1 MINGQKIVVV
11 MPAYN
16 AEQTLEKTYQALP
29 HEVIDHVIVVDD
41 ASDDHTEQ
49 VARKLDGAHV
59 IRHSSNMGCGANQ
72 KTCYRKALELGGD
85 VVVMVHPDYQ
95 YEPRLVTAMASMI
108 AQGVY
113 DAVIASRILSIGA
126 LAGGMPLYKY
136 IANRLLTAYQNFLI
150 PFKLSEYHSG
160 YRAFSRKVLENLPLE
175 ENSDDFIFD
184 NQMLVQ
190 VIAHG
195 FSMGEVSCPTRYMKD
210 SSSISLARSIKYG
223 LGVLLTTLE
232 YKFSQFGLRKS
243 ERFAREQRRD
253 PHQSPLL
260 SASGSL
266 AGPD

>member
-49 VARKLDGAHV
+49 VARKLDGVHV
-59 IRHSSNMGCGANQ
+59 IRHSSNMGYGANQ

-113 DAVIASRILSIGA
+113 DAVIASRILGTGA

-232 YKFSQFGLRKS
+232 YKFSRFGPRKS

-253 PHQSPLL
+253 PH
-260 SASGSL
+260 
-266 AGPD
+266 

>member
-16 AEQTLEKTYQALP
+16 AEQTLEKTYNALP

-41 ASDDHTEQ
+41 ASDDHTEE
-49 VARKLDGAHV
+49 VARKLEGVHV
-59 IRHSSNMGCGANQ
+59 IRHSNNMGYGANQ

-95 YEPRLVTAMASMI
+95 YEPRLATAMASMI

-113 DAVIASRILSIGA
+113 DAMIASRILGTGA

-160 YRAFSRKVLENLPLE
+160 YRALLM
-175 ENSDDFIFD
+175 DF
-184 NQMLVQ
+184 
-190 VIAHG
+190 
-195 FSMGEVSCPTRYMKD
+195 PW
-210 SSSISLARSIKYG
+210 
-223 LGVLLTTLE
+223 
-232 YKFSQFGLRKS
+232 
-243 ERFAREQRRD
+243 ER
-253 PHQSPLL
+253 
-260 SASGSL
+260 
-266 AGPD
+266 

>member
-49 VARKLDGAHV
+49 VARKLDGVHV
-59 IRHSSNMGCGANQ
+59 IRHSSNMGYGANQ

-113 DAVIASRILSIGA
+113 DAVIASRILGTGA
-126 LAGGMPLYKY
+126 LAGGMPLQVHRQSSADCLPEFPDP
-136 IANRLLTAYQNFLI
+136 IQIIRVPQRLPGVFPQGAGKFT
-150 PFKLSEYHSG
+150 
-160 YRAFSRKVLENLPLE
+160 SR
-175 ENSDDFIFD
+175 
-184 NQMLVQ
+184 
-190 VIAHG
+190 
-195 FSMGEVSCPTRYMKD
+195 R
-210 SSSISLARSIKYG
+210 
-223 LGVLLTTLE
+223 
-232 YKFSQFGLRKS
+232 KF
-243 ERFAREQRRD
+243 
-253 PHQSPLL
+253 
-260 SASGSL
+260 
-266 AGPD
+266 